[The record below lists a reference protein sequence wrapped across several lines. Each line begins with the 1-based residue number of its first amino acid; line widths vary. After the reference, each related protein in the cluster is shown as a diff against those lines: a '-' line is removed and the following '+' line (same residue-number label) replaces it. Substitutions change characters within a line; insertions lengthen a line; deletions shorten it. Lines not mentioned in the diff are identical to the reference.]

1 MSRPAGEPLVPEDR
15 APHSLDELSA
25 TQLERFARH
34 LGLAGFGPEAQLR
47 LLRARVLVVGAGGL
61 GAPVLTYLAAAGV
74 GEVHVVDDDVV
85 DRSNLHRQVIH
96 VEADLGRPKTASA
109 AETMRGLHPEIRVV
123 EHRQRLAAANALELV
138 GAVDLV
144 VDGSDNYATRYLV
157 ADAGEITGVPVVWGA
172 ILRFAGQV
180 SVFAPGGPL
189 YRDVFPEEPEPGDV
203 PTCAQAGVLGV
214 LPGIVGSL
222 MAAEAVKLLAGV
234 GEPLTGRL
242 LSVDALT
249 MRFSTLRL
257 VPDPERTSVTD
268 LSAHTVPRGGA
279 DPVESGEITPAGLAA
294 LLADPERAA
303 ALTLLDVREDWERG
317 LARISAPAPAEDRH
331 VRLDEVLADPAA
343 HSPEWGRTVVVYC
356 AAGARSARAREAVVA
371 AAPEAADRVLSL
383 AGGHAAWAD
392 RN

>member
-15 APHSLDELSA
+15 APHSLDELSD
-25 TQLERFARH
+25 TQLQRFARH

-157 ADAGEITGVPVVWGA
+157 ADAGEIAGVPVVWGA

-189 YRDVFPEEPEPGDV
+189 YRDVFPDEPEPGEV

-214 LPGIVGSL
+214 LPGIIGSL

-317 LARISAPAPAEDRH
+317 LARISAPAAAEDRH

-343 HSPEWGRTVVVYC
+343 HSPESGRTVVVYC